1 MFNQW
6 FLSGGRRH
14 RHLSP
19 TSCSICFSDK
29 TREAVNAHDARSIGN
44 DTMKRRARY
53 VELAA
58 LAATAALA
66 ACGSPQAPQTIRT
79 APSPSSVSRAP
90 STTDTTGASFA
101 AVRLHDPHEMLYPG
115 DVVRLKI
122 YREPDL
128 SGDYD
133 VNAEGVATFP
143 KVGAVHVTDITTDS
157 LQHLLIST
165 YSEFLRDP
173 AIEVTPLRRV
183 TVLGAVKQPG
193 LYNVDPTMSI
203 ADAVAMAGGST
214 PDGNQKKVDL
224 IRGGKKQSLSVT
236 THTQL
241 AAMSMRSGD
250 ELYVPE
256 RSWLA
261 RNGYIVGA
269 AIGAAAILT
278 TTLITNGGF

>member
-1 MFNQW
+1 M
-6 FLSGGRRH
+6 
-14 RHLSP
+14 
-19 TSCSICFSDK
+19 
-29 TREAVNAHDARSIGN
+29 
-44 DTMKRRARY
+44 RRAPY

-58 LAATAALA
+58 LLATAVVA
-66 ACGSPQAPQTIRT
+66 ACASSHAPQTVQT
-79 APSPSSVSRAP
+79 APSPSSVSRPA
-90 STTDTTGASFA
+90 STTDTTRAGFE
-101 AVRLHDPHEMLYPG
+101 AVRPHDPHEMLYPG

-133 VNAEGVATFP
+133 VNAQGVSVFP

-157 LQHLLIST
+157 LQHLLVST
-165 YSEFLRDP
+165 YSEYLRDP

-193 LYNVDPTMSI
+193 LYNIDPTMSI

-224 IRGGKKQSLSVT
+224 IREGKRQSLNVT
-236 THTQL
+236 ARTQI